1 MKFKKIK
8 IPQAEWDKATQ
19 DKFAKWEQTN
29 LTEEERLGLAY
40 CRFNCWQW
48 DDIFCPC
55 PEGFY
60 DLPRFSDKPGVLTR
74 EGFIDV
80 QLEEIERTLT
90 PAQQSMYWWKFEM
103 NATEDEWRQ
112 WYYIDRIIENAKRK
126 DQRKRRE
133 RRVRAVIGAVLA
145 VGLGW
150 AIGTMIGTFLRLLA

>member
-8 IPQAEWDKATQ
+8 ISQAEWDKATQ

-60 DLPRFSDKPGVLTR
+60 DLPRFSNGAGVLTR
-74 EGFIDV
+74 EKYIRRPKK
-80 QLEEIERTLT
+80 QIEEYLGKTKT
-90 PAQQSMYWWKFEM
+90 SMYWWKFELGRS
-103 NATEDEWRQ
+103 ESEWRE
-112 WYYIDRIIENAKRK
+112 WYFVDRLEA
-126 DQRKRRE
+126 E
-133 RRVRAVIGAVLA
+133 RRSQALWNIVR
-145 VGLGW
+145 GLW
-150 AIGTMIGTFLRLLA
+150 FFLLGSALSLWIMRLIR

>member
-1 MKFKKIK
+1 MKFRK
-8 IPQAEWDKATQ
+8 IPLGAFDKELQ
-19 DKFAKWEQTN
+19 DEFAKIEQTN
-29 LTEEERLGLAY
+29 LTAEERLGLAY

-90 PAQQSMYWWKFEM
+90 PAQQSMYWWKFKL

-126 DQRKRRE
+126 DQRKHRE

-150 AIGTMIGTFLRLLA
+150 AIGTMIGTLLRLAA